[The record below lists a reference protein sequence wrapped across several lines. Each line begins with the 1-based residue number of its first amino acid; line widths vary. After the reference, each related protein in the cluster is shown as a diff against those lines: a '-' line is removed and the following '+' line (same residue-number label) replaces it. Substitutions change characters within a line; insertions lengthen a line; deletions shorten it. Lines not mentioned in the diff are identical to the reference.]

1 MDLINFFHLF
11 CEELDDTDISTIDIL
26 TDFKNIDEW
35 DSLLAFSIIAC
46 IDDEFDVLLTG
57 SDIIASTS
65 IEDLYNC
72 VISKQS

>member
-1 MDLINFFHLF
+1 MNLNEFFQLF
-11 CEELDDTDISTIDIL
+11 CDELDDTDISKIDTT
-26 TDFKNIDEW
+26 TDFKQIDEW

-72 VISKQS
+72 VISKKI